1 MPRFLNRDGTL
12 NVRRLNA
19 PSDWRED
26 LFHSAMRAGWLRI
39 LVGFLVLYL
48 VLALVF
54 AALYLARPGCL
65 VGVDEGL
72 PGSAHVHQRWLRT
85 FFFSSLALS
94 GAGHEVIH
102 PATPYGHALLVLE
115 SLLGLFGFALF
126 TGLFFS
132 KFSLPRARV
141 RFAERALLSMY
152 EGRRA
157 LIFRMAN
164 ERDVPIIGAQAEA
177 WLVRSIH
184 LPEGSVVRRPVQ
196 LPLARSRVAAL
207 VLAWTV
213 VHYLDEDSAF
223 DEEEL
228 AGMVGGPDDLY
239 LMVTGTDA
247 VTGAPVS
254 VFQAYDGGQVTRG
267 GRFQDMVTFF
277 EDGSRAIDYAK
288 LSQVEPLPDAAAAAC
303 EPGDAGAA

>member
-1 MPRFLNRDGTL
+1 MARFLNRDGTL

-19 PSDWRED
+19 PWDWTED
-26 LFHSAMRAGWLRI
+26 LFHSAVRAGWLRI
-39 LVGFLVLYL
+39 LVGFVGAYLLVAAAFAVLY
-48 VLALVF
+48 A
-54 AALYLARPGCL
+54 ARPGCL
-65 VGVDEGL
+65 AGLDEG
-72 PGSAHVHQRWLRT
+72 GAVHVHVRWLRT

-102 PATPYGHALLVLE
+102 PATPYGHVLLVVE

-141 RFAERALLSMY
+141 RFADRALLSTY

-177 WLVRSIH
+177 WLVHSIE
-184 LPEGSVVRRPVQ
+184 LPEGGVVRRPVQ
-196 LPLARSRVAAL
+196 LHLARSRVAAL

-213 VHYLDEDSAF
+213 VHYLDEDSPF
-223 DEEEL
+223 DEDEL

-254 VFQAYDGGQVTRG
+254 VFQAYDSGQVTRG
-267 GRFQDMVTFF
+267 GRFADMVRFH
-277 EDGSRAIDYAK
+277 EDGSRAIDYAL
-288 LSQVEPLPDAAAAAC
+288 LSQVEPLREDEPEACEPADAAA
-303 EPGDAGAA
+303 G

>member
-1 MPRFLNRDGTL
+1 VARFLNRDGTL

-19 PSDWRED
+19 PSDWCED
-26 LFHSAMRAGWLRI
+26 MFHSTVRAGWVRI
-39 LVGFLVLYL
+39 FFGFV
-48 VLALVF
+48 
-54 AALYLARPGCL
+54 ALYLATAAIFAVLYSLQPSSLAGL
-65 VGVDEGL
+65 DE
-72 PGSAHVHQRWLRT
+72 GSAHVHVRWLRT

-102 PATPYGHALLVLE
+102 PATPYGHVLLVVE

-141 RFAERALLSMY
+141 RFSERALLTSY

-157 LIFRMAN
+157 LVFRLAN

-177 WLVRSIH
+177 WLVRTIH
-184 LPEGSVVRRPVQ
+184 LPEGTEIRRPVQ
-196 LPLARSRVAAL
+196 LHLARSRVAAL

-213 VHYLDEDSAF
+213 VHYLDEDSPF

-267 GRFQDMVTFF
+267 GRFRDMVGFC
-277 EDGSRAIDYAK
+277 EDGSRIIDYAK
-288 LSQVEPLPDAAAAAC
+288 LSEVDPLAEFEDERC
-303 EPGDAGAA
+303 EPGDAAAG

>member
-1 MPRFLNRDGTL
+1 MARFLNRDGTL
-12 NVRRLNA
+12 NVKRLSA
-19 PSDWRED
+19 PSDWCED
-26 LFHSAMRAGWLRI
+26 FFHSAVRAGWLRI
-39 LVGFLVLYL
+39 LFGFVVLYL
-48 VLALVF
+48 LVAGLF
-54 AALYLARPGCL
+54 TLLYLARPGCL
-65 VGVDEGL
+65 AGIEEGL
-72 PGSAHVHQRWLRT
+72 GAHVHHRWLRT

-94 GAGHEVIH
+94 GTGHEVIH
-102 PATPYGHALLVLE
+102 PVTPYGHLLLVVE

-141 RFAERALLSMY
+141 RFAERALLSSY

-157 LIFRMAN
+157 LVFRMAN

-177 WLVRSIH
+177 WLVRTIQ
-184 LPEGSVVRRPVQ
+184 LPEGTEIRRPVQ

-213 VHYLDEDSAF
+213 VHYLDGDSAF
-223 DEEEL
+223 DEDEL

-267 GRFQDMVTFF
+267 GRFVDMVGFC
-277 EDGSRAIDYAK
+277 EDGSRVIDYAK
-288 LSQVEPLPDAAAAAC
+288 LSEVEPLPADQDAAC
-303 EPGDAGAA
+303 EPGDAAAG

>member
-1 MPRFLNRDGTL
+1 MARFLNRDGTL
-12 NVRRLNA
+12 NVRRKNA

-26 LFHSAMRAGWLRI
+26 LFHSMVRAGWLR
-39 LVGFLVLYL
+39 
-48 VLALVF
+48 VLAGFV
-54 AALYLARPGCL
+54 ALYMVVAAGFTGLYMLRPGCL
-65 VGVDEGL
+65 AGL
-72 PGSAHVHQRWLRT
+72 GAGAEAHLHLRWLQT

-102 PATPYGHALLVLE
+102 PATSYGHVLLVIQ

-141 RFAERALLSMY
+141 RFADRALLSAY
-152 EGRRA
+152 EGRRS

-164 ERDVPIIGAQAEA
+164 ERDIPIIAAEAEA
-177 WLVRSIH
+177 WLVRTIE
-184 LPEGSVVRRPVQ
+184 LPEGTVIRRPVQ

-213 VHYLDEDSAF
+213 VHYLDEDSPF

-267 GRFQDMVTFF
+267 GRFVDMVGYC
-277 EDGSRAIDYAK
+277 EDGSRTIDYAK
-288 LSQVEPLPDAAAAAC
+288 LSEVEPLPEDQSAGC
-303 EPGDAGAA
+303 EPGDAAAT